1 MARPPDFELDPDDIV
16 DAALAILD
24 EKGLDAVSMR
34 SVSSRLGVSPVPLY
48 NRVGNKEALLDAV
61 AKRLLADLAPPAGPG
76 ESWQDYAERWAHE
89 LRERL
94 RRAPDSR
101 LVLRTRRWA
110 FTEAS
115 RPLVDAMRAAGLD
128 PDEAVRAC
136 RMLLWATVGFVAIE
150 AGAVTESRGRARRA
164 RLPGGDPSGVTQ
176 PEADQ
181 LFALQI
187 RLLIEGIDREMR
199 AARTAL
205 AARAG
210 RGAR

>member
-1 MARPPDFELDPDDIV
+1 MARPPDFELDPDEII
-16 DAALAILD
+16 DAALEILD

-48 NRVGNKEALLDAV
+48 NRVGNKDDLLDAV
-61 AKRLLADLAPPAGPG
+61 AKRLLADLAPPTDPG

-115 RPLVDAMRAAGLD
+115 RPLVDAMRNAGFD
-128 PDEAVRAC
+128 ADEAVRAC
-136 RMLLWATVGFVAIE
+136 RMIMWATVGFVAIE
-150 AGAVTESRGRARRA
+150 AGAVTEAKDRPRRSQLA
-164 RLPGGDPSGVTQ
+164 GGDPSGVTQ
-176 PEADQ
+176 TEADQ
-181 LFALQI
+181 LFALQV
-187 RLLIEGIDREMR
+187 RLLIEGIDREQ
-199 AARTAL
+199 
-205 AARAG
+205 RAG
-210 RGAR
+210 RAGRPDREPPR